1 MSSIKLTVIFEE
13 PFWIGVFESYE
24 DYSYKVCKITFGA
37 EPKDEEVYDFI
48 LNNFYHLNFSNE
60 IKVDSKD
67 ISVKRENPK
76 RLQRRIKKE
85 TKVKGIGTKAQ
96 IALKEQYEENKISNK
111 KRTKEEK
118 REVEQRKFELKQRKK
133 HEKHK
138 GH

>member
-1 MSSIKLTVIFEE
+1 MN
-13 PFWIGVFESYE
+13 
-24 DYSYKVCKITFGA
+24 DSYKVCKITFGA

-48 LNNFYHLNFSNE
+48 LNNFYRLNFSNE

-67 ISVKRENPK
+67 IGVKRKNPK

-96 IALKEQYEENKISNK
+96 IALKEQYEENKISSK
-111 KRTKEEK
+111 KRTKDEK
-118 REVEQRKFELKQRKK
+118 REVEQRKFALKQRKK